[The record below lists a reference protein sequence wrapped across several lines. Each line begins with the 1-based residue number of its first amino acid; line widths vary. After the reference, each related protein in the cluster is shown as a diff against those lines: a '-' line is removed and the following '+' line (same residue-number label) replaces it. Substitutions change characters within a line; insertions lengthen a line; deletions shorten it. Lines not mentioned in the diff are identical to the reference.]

1 MSIISDLLERR
12 DIDGLKALMAE
23 HDLVLRDGK
32 IVPRTTAVAE
42 TFKAKRD
49 FWDQRQQA
57 RKILLNSLYGA
68 LLNEGLRF
76 YDERLG
82 QSVTLTGRSIAQH
95 MNAKANEVITGEY
108 NHAGEAIVYA
118 DTDSCY
124 FSATSILEKDPAY
137 GNLTMGRDDIISLY
151 DGISTIVNDSFP
163 SFMQTTFNTT
173 LERGAIIAAGK
184 ELVASTGLFIK
195 KKKYAV
201 LMYEKDGK
209 RLDTPKP
216 GQNEPSPGKLKAMGL
231 DLKRSDTPKFMQKFL
246 EKVLMELLTGGD
258 KKTIMSDVTAFR
270 ETFKARPPV
279 EKGSP
284 KKVNNLT
291 AKGDLLKSTQ
301 IRDLFR
307 SIGGKANIP
316 GHVRASI
323 NWNYLCDINNDKFS
337 MRITDGARIIVCKLK
352 RNPDQIDSIAYPMDE
367 PHLPQWFLDL
377 PFDEEAMEEAIIDK
391 KMSNLLGVLNWDF
404 EETKKRP
411 GDDFFDFGR

>member
-1 MSIISDLLERR
+1 MSKITELLEAR
-12 DIDGLKALMAE
+12 DVEGLKALMAE

-32 IVPRTTAVAE
+32 IVPRDDAVKAH
-42 TFKAKRD
+42 FKHQKE

-82 QSVTLTGRSIAQH
+82 QSVTLTGRSIARH
-95 MNAKANEVITGEY
+95 MNAKANEVITGSY
-108 NHAGEAIVYA
+108 DHTGEAIVYA

-124 FSATSILEKDPAY
+124 FSAMPILEKDPAY
-137 GNLTMGRDDIISLY
+137 GNLTMGRDEIIGLY
-151 DGISTIVNDSFP
+151 DGISSVVNDSFP
-163 SFMQTTFNTT
+163 EFMVASFNTT
-173 LERGAIIAAGK
+173 LERGAIIAAGR

-201 LMYEKDGK
+201 LMYDKDGK
-209 RLDTPKP
+209 RLDITKE
-216 GQNEPSPGKLKAMGL
+216 GKNEPEPGKLKAMGL

-246 EKVLMELLTGGD
+246 EKVLMKLLTGGE
-258 KKTIMSDVTAFR
+258 KTDIMDDITDFRDAF
-270 ETFKARPPV
+270 KGRPAV

-291 AKGDLLKSTQ
+291 AQGDKIKATQ
-301 IRDLFR
+301 VSDLFR

-323 NWNYLCDINNDKFS
+323 NWNYLCEINNDKFS
-337 MRITDGARIIVCKLK
+337 MRITDGSRIIVCKLK
-352 RNPDQIDSIAYPMDE
+352 PNPDRIDSIAYPMDE
-367 PHLPQWFLDL
+367 PHLPKWFTDL
-377 PFDEEAMEEAIIDK
+377 PFDEEAMEETIIDK
-391 KMSNLLGVLNWDF
+391 KLDNLVGVLGWDF

-411 GDDFFDFGR
+411 GDEFFSFGK